1 MTTTRISPLMLLLLL
16 LLILPLSV
24 CINGCGGQYAE
35 NTDDKTTD
43 TAEGNGVPS
52 VPDTAALPSDPLS
65 SAAYN
70 DSPNRTSAGRFCEDI
85 STGNILYRN
94 VFDHDFLYQYD
105 ISSRTSTCLNADIYG
120 VQFITIDPNG
130 GKIFFSGYDSE
141 KNRKKINIYSI
152 TKDNPTPVL
161 EIENAQGAVV
171 TDDYLYYHGMM
182 DEFSY
187 DISRK
192 SITTGIVETLL
203 PPGYFCS
210 DVTLLVVGD
219 SLYFHNLMDIFHLDT
234 VSLDLTNITNGI
246 HKNGLNKLQYADGY
260 LYYYS
265 YGKNAAIHRISAGN
279 TDDRETV
286 LLFNDGDFWYD
297 NLLVVDNSLIFTG
310 RQSSSLSEGEPEE
323 NFIRGTF
330 KYSFQSGVVERIHE
344 QSWGPACYVTHDY
357 IVSIQNAE
365 DKGADT
371 ILIMDYNGNDL
382 SSSFPGLAH

>member
-1 MTTTRISPLMLLLLL
+1 MTATRISPLMLLLLL
-16 LLILPLSV
+16 VLILPLSV

-52 VPDTAALPSDPLS
+52 VPDTAALHSDPLS

-70 DSPNRTSAGRFCEDI
+70 DSHNRTSAGRFCEDI

-130 GKIFFSGYDSE
+130 GRIFFSGYDSE
-141 KNRKKINIYSI
+141 KNHKEINIYSI

-192 SITTGIVETLL
+192 AS
-203 PPGYFCS
+203 PPGSLKPCFHRGIFV
-210 DVTLLVVGD
+210 VT
-219 SLYFHNLMDIFHLDT
+219 
-234 VSLDLTNITNGI
+234 
-246 HKNGLNKLQYADGY
+246 
-260 LYYYS
+260 
-265 YGKNAAIHRISAGN
+265 
-279 TDDRETV
+279 
-286 LLFNDGDFWYD
+286 
-297 NLLVVDNSLIFTG
+297 
-310 RQSSSLSEGEPEE
+310 
-323 NFIRGTF
+323 
-330 KYSFQSGVVERIHE
+330 
-344 QSWGPACYVTHDY
+344 
-357 IVSIQNAE
+357 
-365 DKGADT
+365 
-371 ILIMDYNGNDL
+371 
-382 SSSFPGLAH
+382 